1 MKNIQKITS
10 NDYINK
16 AVTQISQ
23 KLAKEKKKVF
33 LVLVAWWTSSW
44 KTSAVAKKINDA
56 FEDSQIISMDNYY
69 RGKKFVE
76 KNNLNFDQPEALDLD
91 LFFEHLETL
100 KSGKKVKI
108 PEYDFKHSKP
118 IYDKIEIKPSKI
130 IIVEGLFSLNEKIEK
145 LWDYKIFVDLWVHS
159 QILRRLFRDVDRTG
173 EKPRN
178 ILKYFLDVVWKMHKK
193 YIEPT
198 KQNADLI
205 LLNDY
210 LPQLEAKN
218 AKIKSE
224 RVKYKVSIP
233 NLKEKIWE
241 IIYKLWWSYVW
252 KLEQTDYF
260 FDPNWNYKKTWELLI
275 IRRIWFDRY
284 FFMYFWPDDEK
295 TNFDDRYTMKFFT
308 DHETLSKFKDIY
320 KKNYVE
326 VSRLRRSFY
335 IMWVLVCLDE
345 IEWWDVYLTFK
356 FEAKKE
362 REIIL
367 EILENLWIDPLSWVN
382 KTYYQLLN

>member
-1 MKNIQKITS
+1 MKNIETFTL
-10 NDYINK
+10 NDWIDK

-44 KTSAVAKKINDA
+44 KTSAVSKKINDA

-76 KNNLNFDQPEALDLD
+76 KNNLNFDQPESLDLD

-108 PEYDFKHSKP
+108 PEYDFKNSKP
-118 IYDKIEIKPSKI
+118 IYDKIEVKPSKI